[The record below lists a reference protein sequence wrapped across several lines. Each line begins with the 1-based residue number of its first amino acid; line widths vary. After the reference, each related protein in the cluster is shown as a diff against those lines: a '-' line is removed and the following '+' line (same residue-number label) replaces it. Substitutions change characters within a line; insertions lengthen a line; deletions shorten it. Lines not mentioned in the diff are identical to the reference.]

1 MAGQARAVLTRRSLS
16 GRASR
21 RGATLSEVALGT
33 FIFALFSLGVLALLV
48 RCNQLSHQDKS
59 LSQVNTLS
67 EGLMEEL
74 VMLARSEDGFSNL
87 ASQSL
92 RPAGDPDYVYS
103 VEVSSPMSGLK
114 KVSLMLYYH
123 DPLGSPVAIDRARPN
138 SGLAVCLGT
147 AVEQP

>member
-1 MAGQARAVLTRRSLS
+1 MAPLV
-16 GRASR
+16 GRAH

-33 FIFALFSLGVLALLV
+33 FIFAVFSLGVLALLI

-74 VMLARSEDGFSNL
+74 VMLARSEDGFQKL

-92 RPAGDPDYVYS
+92 RPANDPDYVYA
-103 VEVSSPMSGLK
+103 VDVSSAMSGLK
-114 KVSLMLYYH
+114 KVTLLLYYH
-123 DPLGSPVAIDRARPN
+123 DSQGSPAAIDTARPN
-138 SGLAVCLGT
+138 LGLAVCLGT
-147 AVEQP
+147 ALEQP

>member
-1 MAGQARAVLTRRSLS
+1 MARLAGRDRS
-16 GRASR
+16 
-21 RGATLSEVALGT
+21 GATLSEVALGT
-33 FIFALFSLGVLALLV
+33 FIFAVFSLGVLALLV

-74 VMLARSEDGFSNL
+74 VMLARSEDGFTSL

-92 RPAGDPDYVYS
+92 RPSADPDYLYAVD
-103 VEVSSPMSGLK
+103 VSSPMSGLK
-114 KVSLMLYYH
+114 KVTLLLYYH
-123 DPLGSPVAIDRARPN
+123 DPVGSPAAIDTARPN
-138 SGLAVCLGT
+138 LGLAVCLGT

>member
-1 MAGQARAVLTRRSLS
+1 MAGRR
-16 GRASR
+16 R

-33 FIFALFSLGVLALLV
+33 FIFAIFSLGVLALLV

-74 VMLARSEDGFSNL
+74 VMAARSEDGFQKL

-92 RPAGDPDYVYS
+92 RPASDPNYVYS
-103 VEVSSPMSGLK
+103 VDISAPMSGLK
-114 KVSLMLYYH
+114 KVTLLLYYH
-123 DPLGSPVAIDRARPN
+123 DSQGSPAAIDTARPN